1 MCLTTYL
8 KATTKRGST
17 ALVQMAEWKDVLSSP
32 ARAPKLQLA
41 VEQSSAGGHW
51 NPPKKDSPR
60 EKVKKL
66 QQDGRRHTITI
77 KSNPILSKR
86 AAQKLE
92 NTNTKEDLPLL

>member
-1 MCLTTYL
+1 MKDIAQPAGGWWLMMT
-8 KATTKRGST
+8 
-17 ALVQMAEWKDVLSSP
+17 EWKNMCSSYSS
-32 ARAPKLQLA
+32 RTPKLQLA
-41 VEQSSAGGHW
+41 VEQPSTGGCW

-92 NTNTKEDLPLL
+92 NTNTKEVLPLL